1 MIDETIWLSEGSSD
15 RVQATIL
22 KERTV
27 KSVEIYGINPEKFD
41 SELEEVIELL
51 YPGWYVVTSWID

>member
-1 MIDETIWLSEGSSD
+1 MIETIWLNETSNE

-22 KERTV
+22 KE
-27 KSVEIYGINPEKFD
+27 KSTKVVEIYGINPEKFD

-51 YPGWYVVTSWID
+51 YPGWLVIASWID

>member
-1 MIDETIWLSEGSSD
+1 MSDETIWLNEDSNE

-22 KERTV
+22 KG
-27 KSVEIYGINPEKFD
+27 KSTKVIEIYGLNVDNFNT
-41 SELEEVIELL
+41 ELEEVIELL

>member
-1 MIDETIWLSEGSSD
+1 MIDETIWLSETSNE

-22 KERTV
+22 KG
-27 KSVEIYGINPEKFD
+27 KSTKVIEIYGINPEFD

-51 YPGWYVVTSWID
+51 YPGWYVVTTWID